1 MATVDEYLNSLLDKR
16 SNNNFYTQNE
26 EQAYSYM
33 YNLINKWKQSFN
45 TMNPWYNIS
54 IEMQKSGSK
63 AKGDAIKGKSDI
75 DIFVSITDRNNNYTV
90 KQYYEDLYLFLKPYF
105 YNNTIRKQNVSI
117 GVTYAGCNIDITP
130 GKLVNHQ
137 NYVYGSNYYDH
148 YIYSRKNDHNT
159 LTNIQKHI
167 DMVKNSGLSKEMMIL
182 KIWKNCHN
190 LELPSIAIE
199 IITCEVLK
207 NNHRSYSLYNNV
219 KKVLESLR
227 DTITTRRIIDP
238 ANSNNNIADTMTAQ
252 EKEQIRRTAIQSLS
266 YDNGDV
272 VYTSKIVW

>member
-130 GKLVNHQ
+130 GKRVNHQ

-207 NNHRSYSLYNNV
+207 NNRSYSLYNNV

>member
-1 MATVDEYLNSLLDKR
+1 
-16 SNNNFYTQNE
+16 
-26 EQAYSYM
+26 M
-33 YNLINKWKQSFN
+33 YNLINQWKQHFN
-45 TMNPWYNIS
+45 SNNIWYNIS

-90 KQYYEDLYLFLKPYF
+90 KQYYEDLYSFLKPHF

-130 GKLVNHQ
+130 GKRVNYQ
-137 NYVYGSNYYDH
+137 NYGNGNNYSDH
-148 YIYSRKNDHNT
+148 YIYSRKNDSNT

-167 DMVKNSGLSKEMMIL
+167 DMVKNSGLTKEMMIL

-199 IITCEVLK
+199 IITCEVLR
-207 NNHRSYSLYNNV
+207 NNRSYYLYNNV

-238 ANSNNNIADTMTAQ
+238 ANSNNNIADTMTSY
-252 EKEQIRRTAIQSLS
+252 EKEQIRKTAIQSLS